1 VISNASGLVAEG
13 YVPKLSVELV
23 VWKSLGHRLVQLLK
37 VDRSDERLTV
47 GRSTVKWYYNI
58 HIIRCIIWS

>member
-1 VISNASGLVAEG
+1 MISNASGLVAEG

-47 GRSTVKWYYNI
+47 GR
-58 HIIRCIIWS
+58 RL